1 VTIKR
6 TKPPDTSP
14 DGGTSQLESTDN
26 AANEDED
33 EYNFHVAMVS
43 DILSPQDSDRYW
55 GVRMP
60 EPEHDAADIV
70 LSEEDDSLKG
80 ASLVA
85 LVYILTDPQT
95 RSTPINDADLRHT
108 FLLCFRSFCDPVDL
122 AKALIAR
129 LEDQPLGLNDS
140 QREAWPLY
148 RSLVYVLVVRLI
160 ETWIDHY
167 WVSEKDRIAGLYIK
181 DFVSQEHE
189 KFDPDVRDR
198 IVRKLNEKREVAIC
212 LAPSGA
218 TADQSRPEPMTINA
232 SVRLACRR
240 KPIRYKDR
248 LQARVEKHVRRVRQ
262 RTPTDDDIQSAQ
274 TLDDLIGSADSDG
287 PVHILTL
294 NSRELCQELARQ
306 LAIFMSE
313 GYRRVIPDDLWFRFG
328 MGYDGDGDIA
338 RSTQQAY
345 EYALSS
351 WVTTSIL
358 EQVDA
363 NTRAAVMTFFIA
375 LAMVCSLFGPDL
387 ISSHASLTAIS
398 RVPQLRHDAK
408 HLRWLVALFPRQTL
422 RHAPGTSSFHILVGV
437 LKD

>member
-1 VTIKR
+1 MTAKR
-6 TKPPDTSP
+6 TKPPPDASP
-14 DGGTSQLESTDN
+14 DGDASQLESADN

-85 LVYILTDPQT
+85 LVYTLTDPQP

-122 AKALIAR
+122 AKALIGR
-129 LEDQPLGLNDS
+129 LEDQPVGLNDS

-148 RSLVYVLVVRLI
+148 RSLVYVLVGRLI

-167 WVSEKDRIAGLYIK
+167 WVPEKDRIAGLYIR

-189 KFDPDVRDR
+189 KFGPDARDK

-218 TADQSRPEPMTINA
+218 AADQSRPEPTTVNA

-274 TLDDLIGSADSDG
+274 TLDDLIGSADG

-294 NSRELCQELARQ
+294 NSRDLCQELARQ

-328 MGYDGDGDIA
+328 MGYDCDGDIA

-363 NTRAAVMTFFIA
+363 NARAAVMTFFIA
-375 LAMVCSLFGPDL
+375 LAMVCSLFGPGL
-387 ISSHASLTAIS
+387 IPSHASLTALS
-398 RVPQLRHDAK
+398 RVPQLRLDAK
-408 HLRWLVALFPRQTL
+408 HLRRLVALMPRQTL
-422 RHAPGTSSFHILVGV
+422 RHAPGTSFFHILVGV

>member
-1 VTIKR
+1 
-6 TKPPDTSP
+6 
-14 DGGTSQLESTDN
+14 
-26 AANEDED
+26 
-33 EYNFHVAMVS
+33 
-43 DILSPQDSDRYW
+43 
-55 GVRMP
+55 MP
-60 EPEHDAADIV
+60 EPDHDAADIV

-80 ASLVA
+80 ASLTA
-85 LVYILTDPQT
+85 LVYILTDPQPL
-95 RSTPINDADLRHT
+95 STPINNADLRHT

-129 LEDQPLGLNDS
+129 LEDQPVDLNDS

-148 RSLVYVLVVRLI
+148 RSLVHILVVRLI

-167 WVSEKDRIAGLYIK
+167 WVPEKDRIAGLYIK

-189 KFDPDVRDR
+189 QFGPDVRDK
-198 IVRKLNEKREVAIC
+198 IVQKLNEKREAAIC

-218 TADQSRPEPMTINA
+218 ADQSRPEPPTINA

-240 KPIRYKDR
+240 KSIRYKDR

-262 RTPTDDDIQSAQ
+262 RAPTDVDIQSAR
-274 TLDDLIGSADSDG
+274 TLDDLIGSADG

-313 GYRRVIPDDLWFRFG
+313 GYHRVIPDDLWFRFG
-328 MGYDGDGDIA
+328 MGYDCDGDIA

-345 EYALSS
+345 EFALSS

-363 NTRAAVMTFFIA
+363 NARAAVMTFFIA
-375 LAMVCSLFGPDL
+375 LAMVRSLFGPGH
-387 ISSHASLTAIS
+387 IPSHASFTAIS
-398 RVPQLRHDAK
+398 RVPQLRYDAK
-408 HLRWLVALFPRQTL
+408 RLRWLVALKPKHTL
-422 RHAPGTSSFHILVGV
+422 RHAPSTSFFHTLVGV

>member
-1 VTIKR
+1 MSPKR
-6 TKPPDTSP
+6 TKLPNASP
-14 DGGTSQLESTDN
+14 DGDASQIESADN
-26 AANEDED
+26 AANEDEVEDED
-33 EYNFHVAMVS
+33 EYNVHVAMVS

-60 EPEHDAADIV
+60 EPERDAADIV
-70 LSEEDDSLKG
+70 LSEEDNSLKG

-85 LVYILTDPQT
+85 LVYILTDPQP

-129 LEDQPLGLNDS
+129 LEDQPVDLNDS

-148 RSLVYVLVVRLI
+148 QSLVYVLVVRLI
-160 ETWIDHY
+160 EAWIDHY
-167 WVSEKDRIAGLYIK
+167 WIPEKDRIAGLYIK
-181 DFVSQEHE
+181 DFVSQGHAQ
-189 KFDPDVRDR
+189 FDPDVKDK
-198 IVRKLNEKREVAIC
+198 IVRKLDEKREVAIC
-212 LAPSGA
+212 MAPFGA
-218 TADQSRPEPMTINA
+218 VADQSRPEPMTINA

-248 LQARVEKHVRRVRQ
+248 LQARVEKYLRRVRQ
-262 RTPTDDDIQSAQ
+262 RAPTDDGIQSAQ
-274 TLDDLIGSADSDG
+274 TLDDLISSADG
-287 PVHILTL
+287 PVHILAL
-294 NSRELCQELARQ
+294 NSPELCEELARQ

-328 MGYDGDGDIA
+328 MGYDCDGDIA

-363 NTRAAVMTFFIA
+363 NARAAVMTFFIA
-375 LAMVCSLFGPDL
+375 LAMVCSLFGTGLILCHDL
-387 ISSHASLTAIS
+387 MH
-398 RVPQLRHDAK
+398 R
-408 HLRWLVALFPRQTL
+408 
-422 RHAPGTSSFHILVGV
+422 
-437 LKD
+437 